1 MGEGSS
7 FKPARP
13 KIKIGGEESQSLT
26 EGLIRLR
33 IHEDQQGLYSCE
45 ATFGNWGPAGGN
57 VGFLYFDRQKLEF
70 GKDFGVALDGTT
82 LFTGRIT
89 GIEGSFPDGHSPE
102 VTVLAEDRFQDLRMT
117 RRTRS
122 FADVSDADV
131 MRQIATDHGL
141 TPELD
146 ATGPTHKLLA
156 QLNQSDL
163 AFLRER
169 ARAVDAELWIDDKT
183 LKVKGH
189 ARRGGPRVRFGYG
202 NELLEFTV
210 LADLAHQRSSVTV
223 SGWDVSG
230 KQAVA
235 EKADEAAV
243 TSELAGNDSGA
254 SILKSALAERKE
266 NVANSIPYT
275 SAEARARAEAIFR
288 ARARR
293 FVRGHG
299 VAQTDPK
306 LHVGATVQLDGLGPL
321 FSGDFYVAQA
331 VHRFDGDLGMRTEFA
346 VERPG
351 LGKAA

>member
-13 KIKIGGEESQSLT
+13 KILVGGEESGSLT
-26 EGLIRLR
+26 EGLVRLR
-33 IHEDQQGLYSCE
+33 VHEDQKDLYSCE

-57 VGFLYFDRQKLEF
+57 VGFLYFDRQKLDF
-70 GKDFGVALDGTT
+70 GKGFSVTLDDTT
-82 LFTGRIT
+82 LFAGRIT
-89 GIEGSFPDGHSPE
+89 GIEASFPDGHSPE

-122 FADVSDADV
+122 FANVSDADV
-131 MRQIATDHGL
+131 ARQIAGDHGL
-141 TPELD
+141 TPD
-146 ATGPTHKLLA
+146 VDVTGPTYKVLT

-169 ARAVDAELWIDDKT
+169 ARSVDAELWLDDRT
-183 LKVKGH
+183 LGLKAH
-189 ARRGGPRVRFGYG
+189 TRRNGGRLQFGYG
-202 NELLEFTV
+202 NELIEFSV
-210 LADLAHQRSSVTV
+210 LADLAHQRSKVTV

-230 KQAVA
+230 KQGVS
-235 EKADEAAV
+235 ESADDAAV
-243 TSELAGNDSGA
+243 NGELAGNDSGA

-266 NVANSIPYT
+266 NVANAVPFGSD
-275 SAEARARAEAIFR
+275 EARARAEAIFR
-288 ARARR
+288 TRARR

-299 VAQTDPK
+299 IAQTDAK
-306 LHVGATVQLDGLGPL
+306 LHVGTTVKLDGLGPL
-321 FSGDFYVAQA
+321 FSGDFYV
-331 VHRFDGDLGMRTEFA
+331 VETIHRFDGKEGMRTEFA